1 MSSRK
6 PRNIYIWHLFG
17 LSTYSVMGSALV
29 PCLVHPQ
36 RAGSV
41 ARCLTPRLG
50 LSCNPSQ
57 KIVFRLTYL
66 SRSPYINMASRYDGR
81 TTIFSPEG
89 ALPWPLA
96 VPPPL
101 PFSAPDPAEASCP
114 QPGRRSNDPFRDPPF
129 PTPSR
134 LPPSPLR
141 RPSRCPGRWP
151 FPVQIDTSTPHV
163 SLRGLGRQPSGEGT
177 RGRHP
182 LAYQLSLPTP
192 FLPFPSLD

>member
-96 VPPPL
+96 VPPPC
-101 PFSAPDPAEASCP
+101 PSAPRILQRHPARS
-114 QPGRRSNDPFRDPPF
+114 PGGVLTTRSE
-129 PTPSR
+129 TLPS
-134 LPPSPLR
+134 LPPPAFLPLLSGAPRAVPDAGLFQFKSIPR
-141 RPSRCPGRWP
+141 RHTCRCAAWA
-151 FPVQIDTSTPHV
+151 V
-163 SLRGLGRQPSGEGT
+163 SQAARGLGADT
-177 RGRHP
+177 R
-182 LAYQLSLPTP
+182 
-192 FLPFPSLD
+192 